1 MSSSI
6 IKMNIL
12 FYRGELALE
21 AHLWVWDN
29 FWQRKWS
36 LIAFY
41 FILKACFVFNIF
53 KFLSW
58 LFISERNCL
67 IRKLKSISRFLTSQ
81 TDKQIIT
88 IHLLPN
94 ILRSKDNQAFKLG
107 QAIKYKVRNIFSTPL
122 FVFLKSFI

>member
-1 MSSSI
+1 
-6 IKMNIL
+6 MNIL

-41 FILKACFVFNIF
+41 FILKACFVYNIF

-58 LFISERNCL
+58 LFISER
-67 IRKLKSISRFLTSQ
+67 KLLDKKAKVNFKISDVTDRQ
-81 TDKQIIT
+81 TNNYNPFIT
-88 IHLLPN
+88 
-94 ILRSKDNQAFKLG
+94 Q
-107 QAIKYKVRNIFSTPL
+107 Y
-122 FVFLKSFI
+122 LKK